1 MEKKN
6 TILVA
11 VCGVIL
17 VAFLAVATIKILQ
30 NTSTPPPAEEE
41 THGARSAEQRCEQ

>member
-17 VAFLAVATIKILQ
+17 VAFLAVATIKI
-30 NTSTPPPAEEE
+30 SVVAASIAV
-41 THGARSAEQRCEQ
+41 GFMF